1 MTQAIVDAAGPRG
14 TTISSRRGR
23 HASLREQ
30 KLIGALRMRDG
41 LVRAK
46 QTVRACHRCRR
57 GGRSGSCPFAC
68 GRPPTSPGGVGQ
80 LRYEDIY
87 WLRNEYI

>member
-57 GGRSGSCPFAC
+57 GGRSGSCPFAR
-68 GRPPTSPGGVGQ
+68 GRSAQIAGRSRSTTIW
-80 LRYEDIY
+80 RY
-87 WLRNEYI
+87 LLTT